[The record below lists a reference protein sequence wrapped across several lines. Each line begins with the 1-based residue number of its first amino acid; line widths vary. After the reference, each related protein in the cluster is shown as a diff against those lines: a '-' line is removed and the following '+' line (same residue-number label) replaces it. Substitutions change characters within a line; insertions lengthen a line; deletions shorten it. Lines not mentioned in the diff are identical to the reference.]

1 MIPPIYFI
9 VGPTAIGKSKL
20 ALDLAKKI
28 NGHIINA
35 DSMQVYKDLNVLTA
49 RPSKKEIKQ
58 INHHLYGYIKSNDRY
73 NVARWCEDASRK
85 IKKLSEKK
93 IPSILVGGTGMY
105 IDKLINGLVDIPTIP
120 EEYKYESEK
129 ALNKMGISNF
139 YKLISS
145 FDDES
150 LSKININDINR
161 LKRIWEVYTFTKVP
175 LSNWIKNKSK
185 KYIENF
191 NYFIFLFQPDRS
203 KNYERVDNRFIKM
216 MNEGAIQEV
225 ENLLTL
231 NLENSLPIM
240 KAHGVPEIIKYLDKQ
255 ITIEECINLSQQ
267 VTRNYVKRQH
277 TWWGST
283 NLEIHQQIK
292 EFPDEIE
299 LNSIKM
305 PIS

>member
-1 MIPPIYFI
+1 MISPIYFI

-58 INHHLYGYIKSNDRY
+58 INHHLYGYIKSSDRY

-105 IDKLINGLVDIPTIP
+105 IDKLINGLADIPTIP

-150 LSKININDINR
+150 LSKFVYNIHEHVNKNLGKISTLTYDQVRDRYENFR
-161 LKRIWEVYTFTKVP
+161 SRCANKKTKKVKKFKMDGADQKK
-175 LSNWIKNKSK
+175 LDASNKKCLQQEKNKNHNHK
-185 KYIENF
+185 
-191 NYFIFLFQPDRS
+191 
-203 KNYERVDNRFIKM
+203 
-216 MNEGAIQEV
+216 G
-225 ENLLTL
+225 
-231 NLENSLPIM
+231 
-240 KAHGVPEIIKYLDKQ
+240 
-255 ITIEECINLSQQ
+255 
-267 VTRNYVKRQH
+267 
-277 TWWGST
+277 
-283 NLEIHQQIK
+283 
-292 EFPDEIE
+292 
-299 LNSIKM
+299 
-305 PIS
+305 